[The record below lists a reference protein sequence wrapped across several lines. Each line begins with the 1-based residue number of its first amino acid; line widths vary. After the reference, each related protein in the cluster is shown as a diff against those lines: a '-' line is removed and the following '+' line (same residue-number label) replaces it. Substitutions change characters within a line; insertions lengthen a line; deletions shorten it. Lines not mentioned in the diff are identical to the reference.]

1 MNLSRAITVVMLAA
15 FIGGCAST
23 SATRSKSEP
32 GTIALLNSTGAKLKS
47 VRIRED
53 RDGAGS
59 LRLGEMSPVLPD
71 FTYPFGRSSN
81 APALPSRVRV
91 QWVDASNR
99 ERSAVVDI
107 DDVLKQAT
115 GSPDEALLFEIRP
128 GGTVDA
134 RIDRVSMPR

>member
-1 MNLSRAITVVMLAA
+1 MNILRTLAVVMLAA
-15 FIGGCAST
+15 LIGGCAST

-32 GTIALLNSTGAKLKS
+32 GTIALLNSTGGTLKG

-59 LRLGEMSPVLPD
+59 VRLGEMSPVLPD
-71 FTYPFGRSSN
+71 FTYPFGRSTN
-81 APALPSRVRV
+81 APALPLRVRV
-91 QWVDASNR
+91 QWIDASNR

-128 GGTVDA
+128 SGTVDA